1 MNYLVIPLTLLAA
14 LMLDSVPLPAAVAQF
29 RPDFATLLLIYW
41 ILATPRLVGIGSAWV
56 VGVLQDV
63 LGGGWLGLHALAK
76 SAIAYITLRLQLQI
90 QIFPPWQQ
98 MVIVLFL
105 AYLDHAIVWLIHS
118 AMEPTP
124 LQRADFLRPLTSAL
138 FWPLVYLTATKLR
151 QWAQLA

>member
-14 LMLDSVPLPAAVAQF
+14 LMLDSVPLPAVAAQF
-29 RPDFATLLLIYW
+29 RPDFATLVLIYW
-41 ILATPRLVGIGSAWV
+41 FLATPRLVGIGSAWV

-76 SAIAYITLRLQLQI
+76 STIAYITLRLQLQI

-98 MVIVLFL
+98 MVSILFL

-118 AMEPTP
+118 AVEPTP
-124 LQRADFLRPLTSAL
+124 LQRADLLRPLTSAL
-138 FWPLVYLTATKLR
+138 FWPLVYLIATKLR